1 MAIIESARTVIY
13 DDRTLAADSSTT
25 TGRPGS
31 PAVGTIFHN
40 TTLDILEVWNGS
52 AWKPERSVTN
62 LKPPNA
68 YGWGVNT
75 FGQIGDN
82 TTTTRS
88 SPVSVVG
95 GFTDWVQVS
104 AGDQHTAAIRAN
116 GTAWAWGLNNT
127 FGALG
132 DGTTSSRLSPVSVVG
147 GFTDWVQISAGDSF
161 SLAIRANG
169 IAYAWGSGVDGRLG
183 DNTTASKSS
192 PVSVVGG
199 FTDWVQIDAGDAH
212 SAAIRANGTAYAWG
226 YNFQGQLG
234 DNTTVAKS
242 SPVLVVGGFTDWVQ
256 ISAGESYTA
265 AIRANGTAYA
275 WGNNSVGQLGDNTTT
290 SRSSPVLVVGGFTNW
305 VQISAG
311 SGHTLAI
318 RANGTAW
325 AWGSGSVGQLG
336 DNTAVSKLS
345 PVSVVG
351 GFTDWVQ
358 VDTGSNHYSLAIRAN
373 GTAWAWGLNSIGQ
386 LGDNTT
392 VSKRSP
398 VSVVGG
404 FTDWVQISGAT
415 SSGGTH
421 NIAIRG

>member
-1 MAIIESARTVIY
+1 MAIIESGQTVIY
-13 DDRTLAADSSTT
+13 DDRTLRADSSTSG
-25 TGRPGS
+25 GRPGS

-52 AWKPERSVTN
+52 AWKPQLSVTN
-62 LKPPNA
+62 LKPNA
-68 YGWGVNT
+68 YGWGVNS
-75 FGQIGDN
+75 FGQLGN
-82 TTTTRS
+82 GTTTTRS

-132 DGTTSSRLSPVSVVG
+132 DGTTTSRLSPVSVVG

-161 SLAIRANG
+161 SVAIRANG
-169 IAYAWGSGVDGRLG
+169 IAYAWGSGADGRLG
-183 DNTTASKSS
+183 DNTTVSKSS

-199 FTDWVQIDAGDAH
+199 FTDWVQIDAGDNHAT
-212 SAAIRANGTAYAWG
+212 AIRSNGIAYAWG
-226 YNFQGQLG
+226 
-234 DNTTVAKS
+234 S
-242 SPVLVVGGFTDWVQ
+242 
-256 ISAGESYTA
+256 
-265 AIRANGTAYA
+265 
-275 WGNNSVGQLGDNTTT
+275 NSVGQLGDNTTT
-290 SRSSPVLVVGGFTNW
+290 GRS
-305 VQISAG
+305 
-311 SGHTLAI
+311 
-318 RANGTAW
+318 
-325 AWGSGSVGQLG
+325 
-336 DNTAVSKLS
+336 S

-358 VDTGSNHYSLAIRAN
+358 VNIGSNSYSTAIRAN
-373 GTAWAWGLNSIGQ
+373 GTAWTWGLNSVGQ
-386 LGDNTT
+386 LGDNTV

-415 SSGGTH
+415 SSGGSHT
-421 NIAIRG
+421 IAIRG